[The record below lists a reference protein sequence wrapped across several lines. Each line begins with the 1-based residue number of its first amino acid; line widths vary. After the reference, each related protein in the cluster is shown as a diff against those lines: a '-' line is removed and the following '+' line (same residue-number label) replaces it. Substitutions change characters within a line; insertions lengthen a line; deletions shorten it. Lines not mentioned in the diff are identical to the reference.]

1 MMQSRI
7 FQGKVWHGRLS
18 PVGHSF
24 QYPVYFFSFR
34 LSELEKLGKQVRFF
48 SYNGRNLV
56 SLYDRDYLSG
66 KGSIEQKLR
75 RILDEKGLNNDIAEI
90 DLVTSARYF
99 HYVFNPVSFYYCYRA
114 DYSLSCVVAE
124 VNNTFGERHV
134 YVLDAEHR
142 LQDEQQCY
150 AYEEAKAFHVS
161 PFNDMKGHYKFY
173 FSDIEQKVTIK
184 VDLHKEGKRVFAT
197 LMKGDASAFDTGSL
211 LRTIMRYPFS
221 TALTMPRIAWQAA
234 KIHWKKGLPIYMKPQ
249 PSSTMTIQ
257 VAKPSLRIRIC
268 QRLVF
273 RFLSALQMGCIVVH
287 LPNSEQHIFGDEPSA
302 FKVNLYIRDYR
313 LFLRLAKDA
322 DIGLGEAYTDG
333 LWDCDNLTRLMEIFV
348 ENRPYINDNNLKF
361 AWLGRLFNRVGHIF
375 KRNSLAGSRKNIS
388 FHYDLSNSFYSTFL
402 DPTMTYSCALYNHP
416 GDSLEQA
423 QRNKLNAMIQKA
435 QIMATD
441 HVLEIGSGWGAFS
454 IEAVRQTGCRVT
466 TITLS
471 EQQYALATQRVLE
484 AGFQERISVKLCDYR
499 KMTGQYDKIVSIE
512 MFEAVG
518 HQYYGTFFQTCD
530 RLLKPNGLVAMQVI
544 TIADQNY
551 EMYRKGVD
559 WIQKHIFPGGTV
571 PSLTAMTAAMTKH
584 SSFMIEKLDN
594 MGIHYARTLRDWR
607 EAFINNRDDIQQ
619 LGFDEAFRRSWEYYL
634 CYCEAGFNK
643 RVLGTLQFVLTRPNN
658 SNLPKTV

>member
-1 MMQSRI
+1 MSHSRI
-7 FQGKVWHGRLS
+7 YQGEVWHARFN

-34 LSELEKLGKQVRFF
+34 LSELEGLSKQVRFF
-48 SYNGRNLV
+48 SYNRCNLV

-66 KGSIEQKLR
+66 SGSIEQKLR
-75 RILDEKGLNNDIAEI
+75 RILTEKGLNAEVEEI
-90 DLVTSARYF
+90 DLVTTARYF

-114 DYSLSCVVAE
+114 DQSLSCIVAE

-134 YVLDAEHR
+134 YVLDSAKS
-142 LQDEQQCY
+142 LQDESNSY
-150 AYEEAKAFHVS
+150 IYEEAKAFHVS
-161 PFNDMKGHYKFY
+161 PFNDMAGYYKFY
-173 FSDIEQKVTIK
+173 FSDITEEIKIK
-184 VDLHKEGKRVFAT
+184 VDLYKEGKRVFAT
-197 LMKGDASAFDTGSL
+197 MMKGAALPFQSSSL
-211 LRTIMRYPFS
+211 LSTIMRYPLS
-221 TALTMPRIAWQAA
+221 TALTMPRIVWQAA

-249 PSSTMTIQ
+249 PSSAMTVQ
-257 VAKPSLRIRIC
+257 VAKPSIRIRIC

-273 RFLSALQMGCIVVH
+273 RFFSNLQVGCLIIH
-287 LPNSEQHIFGDEPSA
+287 LPNREQHVFGDSSSTL
-302 FKVNLYIRDYR
+302 KVNFYVRDYR
-313 LFLRLAKDA
+313 VFLRLAKDA

-333 LWDCDNLTRLMEIFV
+333 FWDCDHLTKLIEIFV
-348 ENRPYINDNNLKF
+348 ENRPYINDNNLIF
-361 AWLGRLFNRVGHIF
+361 ASLGRLFNRVGHIF
-375 KRNSLAGSRKNIS
+375 NRNSLSGSRKNIS
-388 FHYDLSNSFYSTFL
+388 FHYDLSNSFYRTFL
-402 DPTMTYSCALYNHP
+402 DPTMTYSCALYNQP
-416 GDSLEQA
+416 EDSLEQA
-423 QRNKLNAMIQKA
+423 QRNKLNAMIEKA
-435 QIMATD
+435 QIKASD

-471 EQQYALATQRVLE
+471 DQQYELATRRVLD
-484 AGFQERISVKLCDYR
+484 AGLQDRISVELCDYR
-499 KMTGQYDKIVSIE
+499 KMTGQFDKIVSIE

-551 EMYRKGVD
+551 EMYRKSVD

-584 SSFMIEKLDN
+584 STFMIEKLDN

-607 EAFINNRDDIQQ
+607 EAFTKNQADIQQ
-619 LGFDEAFRRSWEYYL
+619 LGFDEAFQRSWEYYL

-643 RVLGTLQFVLTRPNN
+643 RVLGTLQFVLTRTNN
-658 SNLPKTV
+658 SNLPQMV